1 MRSANVVQTAPSV
14 PVDPDLAGFMPKRGE
29 FETEYDN
36 DAEFLIKDMVFD
48 EEDTPEEKGS
58 IIQFLLLLVLTYSRT
73 RGKSAIVTI
82 VQLEVRSSST
92 ATTVRFRPRAAW
104 SEEDWSTREE
114 ANERRKRSVQ

>member
-1 MRSANVVQTAPSV
+1 MRLNSGKKTREDGTNISVTNTRKPRPKKPINNKVRSSDIWTSRTNVCQTAPSV

-58 IIQFLLLLVLTYSRT
+58 FS
-73 RGKSAIVTI
+73 
-82 VQLEVRSSST
+82 
-92 ATTVRFRPRAAW
+92 
-104 SEEDWSTREE
+104 
-114 ANERRKRSVQ
+114 